1 MFYLS
6 FWSLGWSRGDCV
18 NLTHGTLVMCHFA
31 SAPRLTGGEPCL
43 LERPMRLFFL
53 GNLHI
58 TLVLTIVLPL
68 LLISGL
74 GVYWGLGVI
83 QTHDETRMQEDLA
96 LVAHATRYPLSRAI
110 EAGDYVQVNDITTSI
125 FSIGQVYGASVYDRR
140 GDRVSQVG
148 VVDVNIRESQGAAD
162 AVARGD
168 ELGVFREIE
177 GETVFSHFTPL
188 FSADGRIIGLLQIT
202 RQRSDFDQ
210 RLESFRANAWWVW
223 SITAGAIL
231 LVAIAGHYGGIGR
244 HVDRLLEAMEQVRKG
259 GRQVRVPKGGPREIQ
274 HIATALNDML
284 LSVEQAE
291 DEILTR
297 QRREA
302 QLNQR
307 LQHQEKMAM
316 IGRVAGGVAHELGA
330 PLSVVEGRARILQ
343 RQGPGDSGS
352 RHIEDIRVQVQRMTR
367 IIRQLL
373 DCFRHGPQAMSEV
386 LGATDLVNH
395 CLDNS
400 REELASSD
408 VQLTVDNQAADA
420 QLRGDATRLEL
431 ALSNLLR
438 NAAHAAHSQVLVTLQ
453 AGSQAVAI
461 TVEDDGPG
469 IPLGDRE
476 QVLEP
481 FYTTK
486 AAGEG
491 TGLGLAV
498 VKSVMQEHQGQLLIG
513 ESRWGGCAVV
523 LQWPL
528 VTPESST
535 DNHPQGEHS

>member
-1 MFYLS
+1 
-6 FWSLGWSRGDCV
+6 
-18 NLTHGTLVMCHFA
+18 
-31 SAPRLTGGEPCL
+31 
-43 LERPMRLFFL
+43 MRLNVL
-53 GNLHI
+53 SNLHV

-74 GVYWGLGVI
+74 GVYWGLGVM
-83 QTHDETRMQEDLA
+83 QDHDETRMQEDLS
-96 LVAHATRYPLSRAI
+96 LIAHATRYPLSRAI

-125 FSIGQVYGASVYDRR
+125 FSIGQVYGASVYDHR

-148 VVDVNIRESQGAAD
+148 VVDVDVRGSEQAAN

-168 ELGVFREIE
+168 ELGAFREIG
-177 GETVFSHFTPL
+177 GEDVFSHFTPL
-188 FSADGRIIGLLQIT
+188 FSSDGRIIGLLQIT

-210 RLESFRANAWWVW
+210 RLADFQANAWWIW

-244 HVDRLLEAMEQVRKG
+244 HVDRLLQAMDRVRQG
-259 GRQVRVPKGGPREIQ
+259 DRQVRVPQRGPREVQ
-274 HIATALNDML
+274 HIASALNEML

-291 DEILTR
+291 GEILTR

-302 QLNQR
+302 QLSER

-343 RQGPGDSGS
+343 RRSLDDSNA

-373 DCFRHGPQAMSEV
+373 DCFRHGPKALEEIISAAE
-386 LGATDLVNH
+386 LVSV
-395 CLDNS
+395 CVDGCRKELAGSDIRLDLDN
-400 REELASSD
+400 RAP
-408 VQLTVDNQAADA
+408 QA
-420 QLRGDATRLEL
+420 QLRGDNTRLEL

-438 NAAHAAHSQVLVTLQ
+438 NAVHAARSRILVTLHS
-453 AGSQAVAI
+453 GPQAVAI

-469 IPLGDRE
+469 ISRQDRQ

-498 VKSVMQEHQGQLLIG
+498 VKSVMTEHHGGIVIG

-523 LQWPL
+523 LQWPPL
-528 VTPESST
+528 KPPQSRPQTHQKPQIAQGPGNT
-535 DNHPQGEHS
+535 QGPGNAQGENV